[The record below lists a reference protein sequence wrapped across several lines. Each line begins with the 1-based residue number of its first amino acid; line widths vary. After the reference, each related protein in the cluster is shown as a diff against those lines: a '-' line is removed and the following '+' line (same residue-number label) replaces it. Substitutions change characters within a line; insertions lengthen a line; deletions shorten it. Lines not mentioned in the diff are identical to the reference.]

1 LCYFHGLFDLGET
14 VLSDESVDLVAAA
27 LRNGST
33 LYLEQ
38 GARPASDIL
47 LLNVVLVTGNS
58 LELKYAPQDGGV
70 RGQEVEVAVAL
81 TDTVEALRDQ
91 AGVLLLGYAPGW
103 TQRCAALAL
112 GSGVRNHL
120 GEEITITVDG
130 APVSVPGG
138 VSAAAPVGDAPTVD
152 ATENTPESDLALH
165 KAAAREEFGADF
177 CGRRLRNTTWM
188 KEALGL
194 IETTAEAPVSAPAR
208 TASSS
213 DVKPGAKA
221 KGKASEL
228 PTKAASVAESA
239 VLTVRQVT
247 VKESG
252 LKSGDT
258 VLFEEGNLPIKG
270 QMNLQVSLLKMA
282 LFND

>member
-1 LCYFHGLFDLGET
+1 M

-38 GARPASDIL
+38 GARPASDTL

-70 RGQEVEVAVAL
+70 RGQEVELAVAL
-81 TDTVEALRDQ
+81 TDTVESLRDQ
-91 AGVLLLGYAPGW
+91 AGVLLMGYAPGW

-112 GSGVRNHL
+112 GSGIRNHQ
-120 GEEITITVDG
+120 GEEVTLETADESTS
-130 APVSVPGG
+130 SV
-138 VSAAAPVGDAPTVD
+138 AAATPKDTSGNSATATDNVPVEGTA
-152 ATENTPESDLALH
+152 EQQ

-177 CGRRLRNTTWM
+177 CGRRLRKTTWM

-194 IETTAEAPVSAPAR
+194 IETSVEAPAPAAAR
-208 TASSS
+208 SSTS
-213 DVKPGAKA
+213 SEAAPKQGAKQ
-221 KGKASEL
+221 KGKIPDL
-228 PTKAASVAESA
+228 PAAKEAAVAEGA
-239 VLTVRQVT
+239 GLAVRQVT
-247 VKESG
+247 LKESG

-258 VLFEEGNLPIKG
+258 ILFEEGNLPIKG
-270 QMNLQVSLLKMA
+270 QMNLQVS
-282 LFND
+282 DI